1 MVGLVIV
8 SHSRVLAGALVDLM
22 KQVSPGE
29 IPYAFAAGAGEDR
42 QAFGTD
48 AVEIMQAVESV
59 YSPDGVIVIPDLGSA
74 ILSAEMALELLPPE
88 MAENVRICPAPLVEG
103 TLAAAVQIGLG
114 SDLDTVC
121 REAVQALMPKV
132 EHLSEPVDA
141 GAQPAA
147 EELPAA
153 EQVADHKIIVT
164 LMNQHGLHARPAARF
179 VQTAGRFKANI
190 QVTNLTNGRGP
201 VSATGLN
208 AIATLGAVRG
218 HRLEISA
225 GGEEASQALDALRKL
240 VESNF
245 GETAE
250 PGPVAP
256 VTEPAAAADKAADAA
271 ADAVAAAAP
280 SAAPE
285 LAETLHRRPEDA
297 PGPDRTWQAVPVSEG
312 VALGPIYHY
321 RPALPPIPTHKA
333 ENVQYEKQRF
343 DDAVDQTRR
352 AIERRYQQMKTRLG
366 EEEAAIFEAHLL
378 ILQDPDLLDR
388 TARRIAEQRE
398 NAAAAWSAVINEVA
412 GAYRSLEDPYQQQR
426 AVDVLDI
433 GQQVLFAL
441 AGESAPAPVDFEEPV
456 ILFAQDLTPTETAQL
471 DLSLVL
477 GILTTGGGPTSHSA
491 ILARSAGIPA
501 ISGVSPALSRLAP
514 GTLVAMDGFTGKIQV
529 DPPLEA
535 QKEVRSRRQE
545 WLENR
550 RRLIETSRQ
559 AAATK
564 DGRRVQVQANVGSLK
579 DAQAAVAN
587 GAEGIGLLRTEFTF
601 LTHRTPPD
609 EEEQMNALREMIEL
623 MWDRP
628 VIVRTLDV
636 GGDKNLPYIYLPD
649 EANPFLGVRAIRLSF
664 HHPDLFM
671 TQLRAILRAGT
682 GTRLRIMFPMIASIE
697 EFRQARQWV
706 ESAHEALLAENLPHA
721 WPVELGI
728 MVEIPSAALM
738 SRAFAPEIDFFSIGT
753 NDLTQYTLAAERG
766 NPMLSRLADGLH
778 PAVLR
783 LIKEV
788 AEAAHEAGKWAGV
801 CGELASDPQATAVLV
816 GLGIDEL
823 SMNPGSIPLI
833 KSILRKL
840 DSGQAAD
847 LAGRVLAQSCSE
859 DARSLAKEF
868 LDQLDG

>member
-1 MVGLVIV
+1 MVGLVII
-8 SHSRVLAGALVDLM
+8 SHSRMLAGALVDLM
-22 KQVSPGE
+22 KQVSSTE
-29 IPYAFAAGAGEDR
+29 IPHAFAAGAGEDR
-42 QAFGTD
+42 QSFGTD
-48 AVEIMQAVESV
+48 AVEIMQAVETV
-59 YSPDGVIVIPDLGSA
+59 YSPDGVILIPDLGSA

-103 TLAAAVQIGLG
+103 VLAAAVQIGLG

-121 REAVQALMPKV
+121 REARQSLMPKI
-132 EHLSEPVDA
+132 EHLSEPGDA
-141 GAQPAA
+141 GAQ
-147 EELPAA
+147 LAA
-153 EQVADHKIIVT
+153 EQVSDHKIVLT

-190 QVTNLTNGRGP
+190 QVMNLTNSRGP
-201 VSATGLN
+201 VPATGLN
-208 AIATLGAVRG
+208 AIATLGAVHG
-218 HRLEISA
+218 HQLEISA
-225 GGEEASQALDALRKL
+225 GGEEASQALEALRRL
-240 VESNF
+240 VENNF

-250 PGPVAP
+250 PGRAA
-256 VTEPAAAADKAADAA
+256 TGQEPAAP
-271 ADAVAAAAP
+271 AAAAP

-285 LAETLHRRPEDA
+285 RRADAQQRIDGLHRLAEDA

-312 VALGPIYHY
+312 IALGPIYHY
-321 RPALPPIPTHKA
+321 RPALPPIPTHNA
-333 ENVQYEKQRF
+333 ENVQYEKQRL
-343 DDAVDQTRR
+343 DNAVEQTRR
-352 AIERRYQQMKTRLG
+352 AIERRYQQMKTSLG
-366 EEEAAIFEAHLL
+366 EEEASIFDAHLL
-378 ILQDPDLLDR
+378 ILQDPDLLER
-388 TARRIAEQRE
+388 TARRISEQRE
-398 NAAAAWSAVINEVA
+398 NASAAWSAVITEVA

-426 AVDVLDI
+426 AADVLDI

-441 AGESAPAPVDFEEPV
+441 AGESVPAPVDFEEPV
-456 ILFAQDLTPTETAQL
+456 ILFAQDITPTETAQL
-471 DLSLVL
+471 DLRNVL

-491 ILARSAGIPA
+491 ILARSSGIPA
-501 ISGVSPALSRLAP
+501 ISGVSPAFSRLTP

-529 DPPLEA
+529 DPPAEA
-535 QKEVRSRRQE
+535 QKNAQSRRQD
-545 WLENR
+545 WLEKR
-550 RRLIETSRQ
+550 RRLLETSRQ

-579 DAQAAVAN
+579 DAQAAVDN

-601 LTHRTPPD
+601 LTHRSPPG
-609 EEEQMNALREMIEL
+609 EEEQMNTLREITAL
-623 MWDRP
+623 MENRP

-636 GGDKNLPYIYLPD
+636 GGDKNLPYIDLP
-649 EANPFLGVRAIRLSF
+649 EEPNPFLGVRAIRLSF
-664 HHPDLFM
+664 HQPDLFL

-682 GTRLRIMFPMIASIE
+682 DARLRIMFPMIASIE

-706 ESAHEALLAENLPHA
+706 ESAHQSLLAESLPHA

-728 MVEIPSAALM
+728 MVEIPSAALL

-766 NPMLSRLADGLH
+766 NPMLSQLADGLH
-778 PAVLR
+778 PAVLK

-833 KSILRKL
+833 KSILRRL
-840 DSGQAAD
+840 DSSLAAD
-847 LAGRVLAQSCSE
+847 LARRVLAQSCS
-859 DARSLAKEF
+859 DDSRSLAKEF
-868 LDQLDG
+868 LDQLNG